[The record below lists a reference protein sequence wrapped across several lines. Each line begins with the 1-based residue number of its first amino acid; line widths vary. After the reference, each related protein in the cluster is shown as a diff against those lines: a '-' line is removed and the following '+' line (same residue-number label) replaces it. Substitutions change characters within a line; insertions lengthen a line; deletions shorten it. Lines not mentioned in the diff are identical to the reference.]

1 VSAVRAIESVRERP
15 PGVPTPVARL
25 EALCDPG
32 TFSPIRT
39 AVTSTRMGAKAE
51 AGDGVVAGAG
61 RVAGRPVF
69 CYAQDAA
76 FAGGSLGEAHADT
89 ICRTLELA
97 GRSRSP
103 VVAFIASGGARMQEG
118 LHAMG
123 GYGRIFKATVQLSGV
138 VPQISVVV
146 GTSAGGGAYSPAL
159 TDFVVMTE
167 AATMFL
173 TGPAVVRE
181 VLGEDLSAAE
191 LGGPRVH
198 ELNGVTHLVAS
209 DDVEAAALAR
219 RLLTFLPAAG
229 ELPPP
234 APSLAPSLADPGAV
248 VPSEPRQVY
257 DVRQAL
263 EGIVDAGSLLELSP
277 RWAKN
282 MVCGLARLEG
292 RAVGVVANQPKFLGG
307 VIDAEGSEKA
317 ARFVATCDRF
327 GLPLLVFADTPGFM
341 PGGRQERAGVI
352 RYGADL
358 LRAFAAA
365 KVPKLTVVLRKAYG
379 GAYITMNSKGLGADL
394 VFAWPGAELGIMGAK
409 QAVGV
414 IHRRESDER
423 RSVLADAYAEEHLGA
438 EAAARDG
445 FVDEIVAPAETRS
458 RLAWALDALAGS

>member
-1 VSAVRAIESVRERP
+1 LSALASVEVVRERA
-15 PGVPTPVARL
+15 TPASRL
-25 EALCDPG
+25 EALCDEG

-51 AGDGVVAGAG
+51 AGDGVIAGAG

-76 FAGGSLGEAHADT
+76 FAGGSLGAAHADT

-123 GYGRIFKATVQLSGV
+123 GYGRIFKATVELSGV

-173 TGPAVVRE
+173 TGPGVVRE
-181 VLGEDLSAAE
+181 VLGEDVSAAD

-198 ELNGVTHLVAS
+198 ELNGVCNLVAP
-209 DDVEAAALAR
+209 DDAEAANVAR
-219 RLLTFLPAAG
+219 RLLGFLPAAG

-234 APSLAPSLADPGAV
+234 APSLPPRVDDPGAV
-248 VPSEPRQVY
+248 VPAEPRQVY
-257 DVRQAL
+257 DVRRAL
-263 EGIVDAGSLLELSP
+263 EGILDSGSLLELSP

-292 RAVGVVANQPKFLGG
+292 RSVGVVANQPKFLGG
-307 VIDAEGSEKA
+307 VIDADGSEKA

-327 GLPLLVFADTPGFM
+327 RIPLLVFADTPGFM
-341 PGGRQERAGVI
+341 PGVKQEHAGVI

-365 KVPKLTVVLRKAYG
+365 RVPKLTVVLRKAYG

-414 IHRRESDER
+414 IHKREPEER
-423 RSVLADAYAEEHLGA
+423 RAELAEDYAAEHLSA
-438 EAAARDG
+438 ETAARGG
-445 FVDEIVAPAETRS
+445 FVDEIVEPAQTRE

>member
-1 VSAVRAIESVRERP
+1 LSALASIESVREH
-15 PGVPTPVARL
+15 PTPASRL

-32 TFSPIRT
+32 TFAPIRT
-39 AVTSTRMGAKAE
+39 AVTSTRMGEKAV
-51 AGDGVVAGAG
+51 AGDGVIAGAG

-69 CYAQDAA
+69 AYAQDAA
-76 FAGGSLGEAHADT
+76 FAGGSLGAAHADT

-118 LHAMG
+118 LHAMA
-123 GYGRIFKATVQLSGV
+123 GYGRIFKATVELSGI

-173 TGPAVVRE
+173 TGPGVVRE
-181 VLGEDLSAAE
+181 VLGEDVSAAD

-198 ELNGVTHLVAS
+198 EANGVCQLVAP
-209 DDVEAAALAR
+209 DDAEAADLAR
-219 RLLTFLPAAG
+219 RLLTFLPASG

-234 APSLAPSLADPGAV
+234 APSLPPRVEDPGQV
-248 VPSEPRQVY
+248 VPTEPRQVY
-257 DVRQAL
+257 DVRRAL
-263 EGIVDAGSLLELSP
+263 EGILDAGSLLELSP
-277 RWAKN
+277 RWARN
-282 MVCGLARLEG
+282 MVCGLGRLEG

-341 PGGRQERAGVI
+341 PGARQEHEGVI

-394 VFAWPGAELGIMGAK
+394 VFAWPTAELGIMGAK

-414 IHRRESDER
+414 IHRRESEER
-423 RSVLADAYAEEHLGA
+423 RAELADAYATEHLSA
-438 EAAARDG
+438 ETAARDG
-445 FVDEIVAPAETRS
+445 FVDEIVEPAETRG

>member
-1 VSAVRAIESVRERP
+1 VSTSALRAIESVRERAT
-15 PGVPTPVARL
+15 PTSRL

-32 TFSPIRT
+32 SFAPIRT
-39 AVTSTRMGAKAE
+39 AVTSTRMGAKAV
-51 AGDGVVAGAG
+51 AGDGVIAGAG
-61 RVAGRPVF
+61 RVAGRQVF

-76 FAGGSLGEAHADT
+76 FAGGSLGAAHADT

-97 GRSRSP
+97 ARSRSP
-103 VVAFIASGGARMQEG
+103 VVSFVASGGARMQEG

-123 GYGRIFKATVQLSGV
+123 GYGRIFRATVQLSGV

-173 TGPAVVRE
+173 TGPGVVRE

-198 ELNGVTHLVAS
+198 ELNGVTDLVAP
-209 DDVEAAALAR
+209 DDAEAAMLAR

-229 ELPPP
+229 EQPPP
-234 APSLAPSLADPGAV
+234 APSLPPRLEDPGAV
-248 VPSEPRQVY
+248 VPEESRQVY
-257 DVRQAL
+257 DVRLAL

-277 RWAKN
+277 RWARN

-292 RAVGVVANQPKFLGG
+292 RAVGVVANQPKYLGG

-317 ARFVATCDRF
+317 ARFVSTCDRF

-341 PGGRQERAGVI
+341 PGGRQERTGVI

-365 KVPKLTVVLRKAYG
+365 GVPKLTVVLRKAYG

-394 VFAWPGAELGIMGAK
+394 VFAWPGAELGIMGAN

-423 RSVLADAYAEEHLGA
+423 RAVLADAYAEEHLGA
-438 EAAARDG
+438 ESAARDG
-445 FVDEIVAPAETRS
+445 FVDEIVVPAETRG
-458 RLAWALDALAGS
+458 RLAWALDALSVP